1 MEKQFDPETVDLA
14 AVRAV
19 LEERCGPFVE
29 GEVVGRTRLRDEVVR
44 HLACSALDA
53 ERVVDTMAGR
63 GFLRKVTTP
72 DGRPGWATS
81 R

>member
-1 MEKQFDPETVDLA
+1 MENRLNPETVDLA

-19 LEERCGPFVE
+19 LEQRCGPFVD

-44 HLACSALDA
+44 HLACSVLDA
-53 ERVVDTMAGR
+53 ERVVDTMVGR

-72 DGRPGWATS
+72 DGRTGWATS